1 MQGKYKHTST
11 PHLKYTCLTR
21 FWATV
26 LNFSGLLRK
35 GKGSHSGSQND
46 GLVWLAV
53 VWLGHLRL
61 VRVSPAS
68 IEWFFINIFICP
80 FKVYEK
86 LSTVD
91 IKSVWHLWNL
101 SSLCWNW
108 DGFVFLQVCHWVFQL
123 FSDLQK
129 QAVLVWK
136 PGPSGNSGQNRNP
149 AHLAWGKAT
158 VNSFKPLKS
167 KSSVFVCFESYE
179 FGHYEAS
186 GLYCM

>member
-21 FWATV
+21 FWETV
-26 LNFSGLLRK
+26 LNVSGLLRK

-91 IKSVWHLWNL
+91 IKSVWHLPVLKLRWFCLFTGMSL
-101 SSLCWNW
+101 SVPTVQWSTEAGSTGMETRTQW
-108 DGFVFLQVCHWVFQL
+108 
-123 FSDLQK
+123 K
-129 QAVLVWK
+129 QW
-136 PGPSGNSGQNRNP
+136 SEQ
-149 AHLAWGKAT
+149 
-158 VNSFKPLKS
+158 
-167 KSSVFVCFESYE
+167 KSST
-179 FGHYEAS
+179 S
-186 GLYCM
+186 GLG